1 MGGDIGEIQ
10 LGSEREL
17 HKYTNHYA
25 VVVTKASSKII
36 LVQVY
41 IIFALPDYS
50 SSEVI
55 EDNHTYTNNVS
66 ASTSPDIVRRFAFHV
81 PVVVFIR

>member
-17 HKYTNHYA
+17 YNKYINHYA
-25 VVVTKASSKII
+25 KYSKII
-36 LVQVY
+36 LVIQVY

-50 SSEVI
+50 SEAI
-55 EDNHTYTNNVS
+55 ERHQKIFYGRVS
-66 ASTSPDIVRRFAFHV
+66 KGLGGNTGCRDKTSSWYQKGSPT
-81 PVVVFIR
+81 

>member
-17 HKYTNHYA
+17 YKYINHYA
-25 VVVTKASSKII
+25 VVKKKSISKII
-36 LVQVY
+36 LVQMY

-50 SSEVI
+50 SEFI
-55 EDNHTYTNNVS
+55 ERHQNLFPGRLINLVLEF
-66 ASTSPDIVRRFAFHV
+66 DIH
-81 PVVVFIR
+81 

>member
-17 HKYTNHYA
+17 YKYIIYHYA
-25 VVVTKASSKII
+25 IGTKGSSKII

-50 SSEVI
+50 SEVI
-55 EDNHTYTNNVS
+55 KRHQNLFYGRLINLALEFDMH
-66 ASTSPDIVRRFAFHV
+66 
-81 PVVVFIR
+81 